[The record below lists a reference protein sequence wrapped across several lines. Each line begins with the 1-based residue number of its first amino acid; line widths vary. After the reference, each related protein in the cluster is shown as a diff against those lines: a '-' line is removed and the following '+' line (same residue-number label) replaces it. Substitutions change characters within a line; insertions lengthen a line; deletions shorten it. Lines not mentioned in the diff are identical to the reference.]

1 MDTGTEVK
9 VQSTKDVTL
18 DDLYTKYK
26 KLQQQLE
33 FLAVQEDYIKD
44 EQRNLKKEY
53 LHAQEEVKRIQSVP
67 LVIGQF
73 LEAVDQNTGI
83 VGSTTGSNY
92 YVRILST
99 LDRELL
105 KPSASV
111 ALHKHSNALVDVL
124 PPEADS
130 SISMLQADEKPDVAY
145 SDIGGMDMQK
155 QEMKEAVELPLTHFQ
170 LYKQIGI
177 DPPRGVLMYGPPG
190 NTSFTKSIKTESRP
204 WENLIFMNL

>member
-1 MDTGTEVK
+1 M
-9 VQSTKDVTL
+9 
-18 DDLYTKYK
+18 
-26 KLQQQLE
+26 LE
-33 FLAVQEDYIKD
+33 FLEVQEEYIKD

-99 LDRELL
+99 IDRELL

-130 SISMLQADEKPDVAY
+130 SISMLQAGRLCVY
-145 SDIGGMDMQK
+145 IY
-155 QEMKEAVELPLTHFQ
+155 
-170 LYKQIGI
+170 LYKHCLLWKI
-177 DPPRGVLMYGPPG
+177 MC
-190 NTSFTKSIKTESRP
+190 SIY
-204 WENLIFMNL
+204 LICTIFDYR